1 MTVALPASSIA
12 LLVAGG
18 LEVRL
23 LAADKTQEPGEWRND
38 DMDDR
43 QGTSAI
49 RAVMAAA
56 GGLLLLLV
64 LPARAAFGDAGV
76 QAVLLVA
83 LVVVALFA
91 YEQLT
96 GRRLPR
102 PALLSA
108 STAAPAVAPVEDV
121 WRSERWIREA
131 VQRGLRA
138 LDEWRLEQRE
148 V

>member
-1 MTVALPASSIA
+1 
-12 LLVAGG
+12 
-18 LEVRL
+18 
-23 LAADKTQEPGEWRND
+23 
-38 DMDDR
+38 MDDR
-43 QGTSAI
+43 QGTSPI
-49 RAVMAAA
+49 SAVMASA

-76 QAVLLVA
+76 RAVLLVA

-102 PALLSA
+102 PALLSGPP
-108 STAAPAVAPVEDV
+108 AAPAVVPVDDV